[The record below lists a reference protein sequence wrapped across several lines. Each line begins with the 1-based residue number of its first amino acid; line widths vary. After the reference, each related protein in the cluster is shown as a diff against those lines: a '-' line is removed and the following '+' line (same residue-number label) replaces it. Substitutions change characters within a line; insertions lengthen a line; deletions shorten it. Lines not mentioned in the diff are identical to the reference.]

1 HGSVQ
6 EEAVPVRGF
15 IGHRRA
21 CECMDCDFMARV
33 TGEGQQFSSAV
44 WEIGV
49 GDHQP
54 LVTMIPSDCGC
65 YEMNFAAASC
75 TYSRVSVR
83 VFEFLQQ
90 ALGPVRDSETGLLG
104 AAPWP
109 EPAYRR
115 AEIPAAASCRELAAS
130 NPAPARLPAPTGLE
144 HETAVF
150 YVHYNS
156 SDSGMTPDTGSRV
169 WRRAANSEWRL
180 RRAPSGASRPTDPE
194 KERGLQ
200 TTSRLTK
207 HRLRTHDRTSLSRC
221 PPRPQGRR
229 RQAARRR
236 PERPGD
242 RHRQLRDCRGQRVHH
257 LSRAVSPI
265 SATQEL
271 SGSGLVSSP
280 APVWDQ
286 ALILASSKAKS
297 FLASPHERL
306 EWRRSGFVATVKWL
320 WNVRDE
326 DTIKKCGLDAY
337 FFLRYL
343 QTLLAIFVPIAVVV
357 IPVLVPVN
365 YIGGRGSQL
374 NSDAGNS
381 TDDGS
386 PGRTTGLD
394 TLAWGN
400 VRPTSTH
407 RYWAHLSMSLVV
419 VAWVCFVFF
428 HEMKRYV
435 EVRQSYLT
443 SAEHRARPSART
455 ILVNSIPVSL
465 RSREKLERLFFL
477 FPGGVE
483 NVWINRD
490 FSSLT
495 EKIDRRDAIHRKLEE
510 AETALI
516 KAVHRAWKKAGKPV
530 SGPEGVGSQY
540 QRSKSAPRR
549 RSPLWSLLGGRAPRA
564 PGPSCR
570 DSEKTDGLSLGHP
583 GGGSNKPGEAWPWS
597 HLVGRDDRPSHRLP
611 LFGSRWLPGVAPFSR
626 RVDTIDWCREQLDTL
641 NAEIEQ
647 LQGSPEDRFPLL
659 DSAF

>member
-6 EEAVPVRGF
+6 EEPVPVRGF

-75 TYSRVSVR
+75 TYSHVSVR

-90 ALGPVRDSETGLLG
+90 APGPVRDSETGLLG

-109 EPAYRR
+109 EPA
-115 AEIPAAASCRELAAS
+115 S
-130 NPAPARLPAPTGLE
+130 
-144 HETAVF
+144 
-150 YVHYNS
+150 
-156 SDSGMTPDTGSRV
+156 
-169 WRRAANSEWRL
+169 
-180 RRAPSGASRPTDPE
+180 APSGASRPSDPG
-194 KERGLQ
+194 KERGPQ
-200 TTSRLTK
+200 TTSRLTVPNV
-207 HRLRTHDRTSLSRC
+207 DS
-221 PPRPQGRR
+221 
-229 RQAARRR
+229 
-236 PERPGD
+236 
-242 RHRQLRDCRGQRVHH
+242 VHMIE
-257 LSRAVSPI
+257 LVSPGALLGPRAADDKLPGGAQNDRGI
-265 SATQEL
+265 GIVSFLTAVG
-271 SGSGLVSSP
+271 SGSIIFLVQFLLFLLLRNYV
-280 APVWDQ
+280 ARVF
-286 ALILASSKAKS
+286 KAKS

-483 NVWINRD
+483 NVWVNRD

-516 KAVHRAWKKAGKPV
+516 KAVHRAWKKSGNPV
-530 SGPEGVGSQY
+530 PGPEGVSSQY

-549 RSPLWSLLGGRAPRA
+549 RSPLWSLLSGRAPRA
-564 PGPSCR
+564 PGPSCT
-570 DSEKTDGLSLGHP
+570 DSEKTDGFSLGHP
-583 GGGSNKPGEAWPWS
+583 GGGSDKPGGAWPWS

-647 LQGSPEDRFPLL
+647 LQGSPGDRFPLL